1 MDVNG
6 DTGLTVLFNGD
17 DISANV
23 SNVNDT
29 FTTTQLSVSR
39 DSEKAITTSFANGI
53 GVTVTASFGMLSF
66 VLSLPEQFQ
75 NLTRGLMGNYNGDPM
90 DDIVYRN
97 GTMLAANVSDRMIHD
112 FGQSCKSSKYFCC
125 CVYCTIII
133 MYRHACQPVYRMVNF
148 LSICSSYMYSVTEVA
163 MVTSDDVIIENL
175 TF

>member
-6 DTGLTVLFNGD
+6 DTGLVVKYNGD

-29 FTTTQLSVSR
+29 FTVAQLSVSR

-66 VLSLPEQFQ
+66 VLLVPEQFQ

-90 DDIVYRN
+90 DDVVFRN
-97 GTMLAANVSDRMIHD
+97 GTMLAANVSDRIIHEV
-112 FGQSCKSSKYFCC
+112 GQSCKIILLWIMYSI
-125 CVYCTIII
+125 TIILMCI
-133 MYRHACQPVYRMVNF
+133 ASYRHGNQKQCI
-148 LSICSSYMYSVTEVA
+148 SIGQ
-163 MVTSDDVIIENL
+163 L
-175 TF
+175 